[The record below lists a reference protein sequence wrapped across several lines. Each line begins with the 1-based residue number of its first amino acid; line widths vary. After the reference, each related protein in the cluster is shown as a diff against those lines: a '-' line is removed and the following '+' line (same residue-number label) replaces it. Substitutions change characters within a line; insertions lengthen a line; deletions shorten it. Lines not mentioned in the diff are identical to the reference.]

1 MNIIKEKM
9 QKSGM
14 LLGIVLLCATIM
26 TVILFGVQQFKLGS
40 QLASLNQVSH
50 LSHLLVRQQANLFSM
65 LLVNKGSSDVLSE
78 KLNEFAKEE
87 FVIDAS
93 IYSTNGELLAQSTN
107 FPGVR
112 HRLKLDEK
120 VQDEKGQNVQQIV
133 EPIYSSNGVEGFL
146 RITFDM
152 KYGQTTQSKIN
163 QIFNQLYGELIIVF
177 LAGALLASSVHY
189 FLSHYRR
196 TRQKMLDTTS
206 IVNVL
211 KNPAT
216 TNFHRRR
223 KRFKR

>member
-112 HRLKLDEK
+112 HRLKLEEK
-120 VQDEKGQNVQQIV
+120 EQNDKGHNVQQIV

>member
-1 MNIIKEKM
+1 M

-14 LLGIVLLCATIM
+14 LIGIVLLCATIM

-65 LLVNKGSSDVLSE
+65 LLVNKRNPDVLSE
-78 KLNEFAKEE
+78 KLNEFTKEE

-107 FPGVR
+107 FSGVR

>member
-1 MNIIKEKM
+1 M

-112 HRLKLDEK
+112 HRLKLEEK
-120 VQDEKGQNVQQIV
+120 EQNDKGHNVQQIV